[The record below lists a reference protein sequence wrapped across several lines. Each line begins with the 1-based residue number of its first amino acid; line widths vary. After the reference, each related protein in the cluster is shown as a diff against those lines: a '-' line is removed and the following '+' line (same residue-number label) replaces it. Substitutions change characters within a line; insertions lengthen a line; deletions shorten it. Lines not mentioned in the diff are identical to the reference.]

1 MQLISPSQGERV
13 SGDEIETFLRED
25 TTRTFHFGSRS
36 RRLNSLEN
44 LPDRV
49 RFLRTRINRGKITRF
64 RLGELYFR
72 FVLRNSFFPFFFLKI
87 WVWTLYFLLETVKKQ
102 GSEIKLGIRSI
113 RANIYPMRNPFR
125 SIFITHS
132 LSISPP
138 SETFQLRALFPI
150 SSTKLLLRSILSI
163 GIEGQRFHS
172 DSSHDSIRDKFSFQE
187 FAKCWKENNDIKG
200 GK

>member
-25 TTRTFHFGSRS
+25 TTRMFHFGSRS

-49 RFLRTRINRGKITRF
+49 RFLRINRGKITRF

-132 LSISPP
+132 LSISAP
-138 SETFQLRALFPI
+138 SETFQLRPLLPI

>member
-49 RFLRTRINRGKITRF
+49 RFLRINRGKITRF

-72 FVLRNSFFPFFFLKI
+72 FVLPNSFFPFFLSQDMSLNIIFL
-87 WVWTLYFLLETVKKQ
+87 VGDSEET
-102 GSEIKLGIRSI
+102 GIR
-113 RANIYPMRNPFR
+113 
-125 SIFITHS
+125 
-132 LSISPP
+132 
-138 SETFQLRALFPI
+138 
-150 SSTKLLLRSILSI
+150 
-163 GIEGQRFHS
+163 
-172 DSSHDSIRDKFSFQE
+172 D
-187 FAKCWKENNDIKG
+187 
-200 GK
+200 